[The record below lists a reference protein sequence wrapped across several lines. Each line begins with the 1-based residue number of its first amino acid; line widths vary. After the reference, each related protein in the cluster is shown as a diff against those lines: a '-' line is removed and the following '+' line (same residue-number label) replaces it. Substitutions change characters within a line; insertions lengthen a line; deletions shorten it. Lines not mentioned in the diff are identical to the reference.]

1 MQGYNL
7 LTAHFSNNER
17 TTAEVYWCNDK
28 GEDIQVEYIEANKK
42 DATWQDLITHISI
55 DQLHENTYKH
65 IREQNDIFERQVID
79 IAKKRGLV
87 HDINTDRGAALKLT
101 AETLFRE
108 LNEEELKEYLFIYK
122 LNLFENE
129 VIKNSKDRTG
139 KAAIRKATTIVEA
152 TMTACALYQKELSK
166 KISTPIESVNET
178 PPESVNEITTPP
190 T

>member
-17 TTAEVYWCNDK
+17 TTVEIYWCDDK
-28 GEDIQVEYIEANKK
+28 GEDIQVEYTEAKEG
-42 DATWQDLITHISI
+42 DAAWEELLTHITI

-65 IREQNDIFERQVID
+65 IREQNDAFEKQVIEV
-79 IAKKRGLV
+79 ANKRGLV
-87 HDINTDRGAALKLT
+87 YDTNTDRGAALKV
-101 AETLFRE
+101 AADTLFRE
-108 LNEEELKEYLFIYK
+108 HSEAELKEYLFTYK

-152 TMTACALYQKELSK
+152 TMAACALYQKELSK